1 MSIYVTKPSL
11 PSMEDF
17 INEIKPIFDNK
28 ILTNMGPV
36 YKKFQ
41 HMLLE
46 YLDVSYLSLFVNGH
60 MALENAIK
68 TYDFPEGSEVI
79 TTPFTFVSTT
89 HSIVRNNLK
98 PVFCDIDE
106 KDYTIDVNKIESLI
120 TDKTVAIVPVHGY
133 GNICE
138 GEAIDEIANK
148 HNLKVI

>member
-68 TYDFPEGSEVI
+68 TYDFPEVYRLR
-79 TTPFTFVSTT
+79 TWTM
-89 HSIVRNNLK
+89 
-98 PVFCDIDE
+98 D
-106 KDYTIDVNKIESLI
+106 
-120 TDKTVAIVPVHGY
+120 
-133 GNICE
+133 
-138 GEAIDEIANK
+138 
-148 HNLKVI
+148 